1 MPAKSDPRESA
12 THPGPTEYYFR
23 RSLTARQLL
32 PAIGAG
38 LAAGAAVFYLTQ
50 LFLQRT
56 PLTAEALE
64 SPRRRKII
72 RRARTA

>member
-1 MPAKSDPRESA
+1 MPAKSDPREA
-12 THPGPTEYYFR
+12 VVQPGVTEYYFR
-23 RSLTARQLL
+23 RSMTARELL

-38 LAAGAAVFYLTQ
+38 LAAGAAVFYLTR

-64 SPRRRKII
+64 PPRRRKSI
-72 RRARTA
+72 RRDLTA

>member
-1 MPAKSDPRESA
+1 MHAGA
-12 THPGPTEYYFR
+12 TEYYYR
-23 RSLTARQLL
+23 RSLTARELL

-38 LAAGAAVFYLTQ
+38 VAAGVAVFYLTQ

-64 SPRRRKII
+64 PSRRRKSI
-72 RRARTA
+72 RRAHSA